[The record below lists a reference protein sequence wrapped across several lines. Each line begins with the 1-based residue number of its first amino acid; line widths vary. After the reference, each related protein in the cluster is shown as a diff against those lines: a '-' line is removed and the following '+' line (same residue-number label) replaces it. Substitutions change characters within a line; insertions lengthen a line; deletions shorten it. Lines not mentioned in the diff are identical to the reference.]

1 MRGDEETGRMKRAL
15 GICLGIAASLLTA
28 TSPALAE
35 DGYNL
40 WLRYAESGAEASLV
54 TVERSTPMIE
64 AAAAE
69 LRRGLAGRVERVL
82 LATFGDPRVA
92 ALELARPLGPEGY
105 YITSTRIDGRPTVL
119 VTAETE
125 RGLLYGAFALLRELD
140 TGGSPEDMHLFS
152 SPQVQLRVV
161 DHWDNLDGFVE
172 RGYAGASLWDWWT
185 LPDYKDPRYT
195 DYARANASLG
205 INGIVLNNVNAK
217 ADSLTA
223 EYIAKAAALAEVFRP
238 YGIKVYL
245 SARFSAPRDLG
256 GLATGDPLDPAV
268 RAWWAAKAD
277 EIYQA
282 IPDFGGFLVKANSEG
297 QPGPGDY
304 GRTHADGANMLAAA
318 VAPHGGVVMWRA
330 FVYSEVNPEDRAK
343 QAYSEFKPLDG
354 TFADNVLVQVKNGA
368 IDFQPREPFHP
379 LFGAMPRTPLMLEL
393 QITKEY
399 LGQGTHLAYLGPM
412 YEEVLDARTYV
423 GGDGPERDGAVR
435 ARTYEGEDGPI
446 VADVINGSAE
456 DHALTG
462 IAGVANVGRSRDWSG
477 STFNQANWYVFGR
490 MAWDPSLPAEV
501 VAREWA
507 AQTFSPDPEV
517 VEPVVRMM
525 MGSREAVVNY
535 TGALGLAHL
544 MATGHHHGPGPW
556 VADLARPEWNP
567 AYYHRADADGIG
579 FDRTKSG
586 SDAISQYAPSLAARL
601 ADPRTTPEDELLW
614 FHHVPWSYRT
624 TSGRTVWDELVHRY
638 GEGVDYVAGMRREW
652 DALRPLVDAE
662 RWQKTAD
669 FLAIQEREAHW
680 WRDAS
685 LAYWM
690 SVNGL
695 PLPAGEESP
704 AHDLDWYKAR
714 AFPYAPG
721 DP

>member
-1 MRGDEETGRMKRAL
+1 MGRNKRAL
-15 GICLGIAASLLTA
+15 GLCLGIAASLTVAL
-28 TSPALAE
+28 PARAE
-35 DGYNL
+35 DGYSL
-40 WLRYAESGAEASLV
+40 WLRYPAAAATSAI
-54 TVERSTPMIE
+54 TVEKTSPMTD

-69 LRRGLAGRVERVL
+69 LRRGLAGRVARVL
-82 LATFGDPRVA
+82 LATTADPRVA
-92 ALELARPLGPEGY
+92 VLRLTQPLGEDGY
-105 YITSTRIDGRPTVL
+105 VVRSAAVGGEPTVV
-119 VTAETE
+119 VTAEGE
-125 RGLLYGAFALLRELD
+125 RGLLYGAFALLRHLD
-140 TGGSPEDMHLFS
+140 TGGSAAAIDLQSAPRIK
-152 SPQVQLRVV
+152 LRVV

-185 LPDYKDPRYT
+185 LPDHRDPLYT

-205 INGIVLNNVNAK
+205 INGVVLNNVNART
-217 ADSLTA
+217 DSLTA
-223 EYIAKAAALAEVFRP
+223 EYIAKAAALADVFRP

-277 EIYQA
+277 EIYRA

-304 GRTHADGANMLAAA
+304 GRTHADGANLLAAA

-330 FVYSEVNPEDRAK
+330 FVYSDTNPEDRAK

-379 LFGAMPRTPLMLEL
+379 LFGAMPRTSLMLEL

-399 LGQGTHLAYLGPM
+399 LGQGTHLAYLGPLFS
-412 YEEVLDARTYV
+412 EVLDANTHV
-423 GGDGPERDGAVR
+423 EGDGPTVAEVVDGA
-435 ARTYEGEDGPI
+435 
-446 VADVINGSAE
+446 AE
-456 DHALTG
+456 SHALTG

-477 STFNQANWYVFGR
+477 STFNQANWYAFGR
-490 MAWDPSLPAEV
+490 LSWDPSLSPEAI
-501 VAREWA
+501 AREWA
-507 AQTFSPDPEV
+507 AQTFSPDPQV

-579 FDRTKSG
+579 FDRTRTG
-586 SDAISQYAPSLAARL
+586 SDAIAQYAPRLAARL
-601 ADPRTTPEDELLW
+601 ADPRTTPEGELLW
-614 FHHVPWSYRT
+614 FHHLPWSYRVG
-624 TSGRTVWDELVHRY
+624 SGRTVWEELVHRY
-638 GEGVDYVAGMRREW
+638 DEGVAYVSGMRREW
-652 DALRPLVDAE
+652 DSLRPLIDAG

-669 FLAIQEREAHW
+669 FLLIQEREAKW

-685 LAYWM
+685 LAYWT

-695 PLPAGEESP
+695 PLPAGAAPPER
-704 AHDLDWYKAR
+704 DLAWYQAQ